1 MRSSIRGLCVLLLV
15 MAAGPAA
22 ARAQTGFQVAEQD
35 RVRIAEARRLA
46 GRLGEQLWPGWGQTP
61 FPVLLVG
68 DSAEVLV
75 GHSRP
80 TEDFV
85 RIGDD
90 PALGGEVRARPRRF
104 SPSLLATFP
113 AVGGIPTVV
122 VGSAGATGK
131 SSTAW
136 VLTLLHEHFHQWQYS
151 QLDYYPGV
159 SRLDLARGDTTG
171 QWMLDYPFPYD
182 SAPVQR
188 AMRSLASA
196 LGRALEA
203 RPKDQADAL
212 TNAVAARDTLRS
224 RLTDADYR
232 YLEFQLWQEGAARF
246 IEYAAARAAGGAGE
260 PSAEF
265 RSLPDYEPY
274 GKAAERAREMLRRE
288 LEQLDLAR
296 QRRVA
301 FYPVGAAVAMV
312 LDRSR
317 PDWKQTYAR
326 RPFALAALLST
337 GR

>member
-1 MRSSIRGLCVLLLV
+1 
-15 MAAGPAA
+15 
-22 ARAQTGFQVAEQD
+22 
-35 RVRIAEARRLA
+35 
-46 GRLGEQLWPGWGQTP
+46 
-61 FPVLLVG
+61 VLLVG

-274 GKAAERAREMLRRE
+274 GKAAERAREVLRRE